1 VQNLVLVGRSGV
13 QDPDAAARIDRL
25 RAQGTRVVV
34 EAADVSDRGQLATV
48 LDRIGVDLPVLRGV
62 LHCAMVLDDALLPDL
77 GDDQVKR
84 VLAPKVDGAR
94 HLHELTAD
102 LPIETF
108 VLFSSASSLV
118 GNVGQA
124 NYAAA
129 NAYLDRLAEAR
140 RAEGLPALA
149 VNWGA
154 VSDAGYVARHE
165 DIGRLVE
172 ASGLRGFAA
181 ADAYRVMTELWHGP
195 RARVGVIPMD
205 WQRFFRH
212 HGMTPDCH
220 PSYERLFDGP
230 SAATAVTGGSLGQQL
245 RSQAEDSRGEVLS
258 SRLRER
264 VATVLGIPLVEL
276 DADMPLMDYL
286 DSLLAVEISSWLER
300 ELDAK
305 VTIIEL
311 MKGPSVNELTS
322 QLLGQL
328 ERAR

>member
-1 VQNLVLVGRSGV
+1 
-13 QDPDAAARIDRL
+13 
-25 RAQGTRVVV
+25 
-34 EAADVSDRGQLATV
+34 
-48 LDRIGVDLPVLRGV
+48 
-62 LHCAMVLDDALLPDL
+62 
-77 GDDQVKR
+77 
-84 VLAPKVDGAR
+84 
-94 HLHELTAD
+94 
-102 LPIETF
+102 
-108 VLFSSASSLV
+108 
-118 GNVGQA
+118 
-124 NYAAA
+124 
-129 NAYLDRLAEAR
+129 
-140 RAEGLPALA
+140 
-149 VNWGA
+149 
-154 VSDAGYVARHE
+154 
-165 DIGRLVE
+165 
-172 ASGLRGFAA
+172 
-181 ADAYRVMTELWHGP
+181 
-195 RARVGVIPMD
+195 
-205 WQRFFRH
+205 
-212 HGMTPDCH
+212 MTPDTH

-286 DSLLAVEISSWLER
+286 DSLLAVEVSSWLER